1 MQLIIDII
9 VLTDS
14 SAILQ
19 PPPESD
25 VLQLPFKIAFSN
37 DVVSFIIFK
46 RSDPIWS
53 TNFKK
58 AITAALQVQGEKD
71 GAYVVMEVCLLIQT
85 SFYFF

>member
-1 MQLIIDII
+1 MQLIIDKI

-14 SAILQ
+14 TANLE

-58 AITAALQVQGEKD
+58 AIASALQVQGEKD
-71 GAYVVMEVCLLIQT
+71 GAYVVMEVSSYSFLI
-85 SFYFF
+85 